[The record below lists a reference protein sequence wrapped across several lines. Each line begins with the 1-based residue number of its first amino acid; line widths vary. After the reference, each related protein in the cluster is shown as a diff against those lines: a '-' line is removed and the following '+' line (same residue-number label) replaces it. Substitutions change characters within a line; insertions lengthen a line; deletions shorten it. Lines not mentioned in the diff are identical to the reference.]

1 MYQKKNNNYY
11 FVGDWGQG
19 HASLP
24 ADKVGELLRCVIN
37 NQSIEPVNEELQVI
51 NSLKLLDKN
60 ELQSL
65 FESEIECIKDQ
76 ESLWD
81 RIIGGF
87 RACFKKR

>member
-37 NQSIEPVNEELQVI
+37 NKSIAPANELSSVI
-51 NSLKLLDKN
+51 NSLNLLDRN
-60 ELQSL
+60 GLVNL
-65 FESEIECIKDQ
+65 FGAEMESICEK
-76 ESLWD
+76 ESIWK
-81 RIIGGF
+81 RIIGSLNAF
-87 RACFKKR
+87 FKKN